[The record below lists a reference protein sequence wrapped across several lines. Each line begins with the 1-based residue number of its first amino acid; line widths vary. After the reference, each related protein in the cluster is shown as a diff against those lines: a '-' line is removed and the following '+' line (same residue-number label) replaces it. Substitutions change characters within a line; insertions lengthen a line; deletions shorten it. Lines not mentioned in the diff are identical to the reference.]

1 MGEVRLTDHATR
13 MSFTVTEKFQLTN
26 YFWCMDRS
34 IQYLLVH
41 EVPHSEGATIHPIV
55 PPSPEPTDD
64 DKIGFTL
71 DVAARLDRESEEGD
85 KRADVIPIGKP
96 TPPTLADSA

>member
-1 MGEVRLTDHATR
+1 
-13 MSFTVTEKFQLTN
+13 MSRTVTEKFQLTN

-34 IQYLLVH
+34 IQFLLAH

-55 PPSPEPTDD
+55 PPLPEATDD

-71 DVAARLDRESEEGD
+71 DVAARLDRESEESD
-85 KRADVIPIGKP
+85 KRGDVIPIGP
-96 TPPTLADSA
+96 PPTLADSA